1 MWNNILISFGIGF
14 GIAVATVIIP
24 VILSYFMVP
33 GFPSSYKE
41 HIEKG
46 EIVR

>member
-1 MWNNILISFGIGF
+1 MWDLIGIFFGIGF
-14 GIAVATVIIP
+14 GIGMLIIMVP

-41 HIEKG
+41 LIEKG